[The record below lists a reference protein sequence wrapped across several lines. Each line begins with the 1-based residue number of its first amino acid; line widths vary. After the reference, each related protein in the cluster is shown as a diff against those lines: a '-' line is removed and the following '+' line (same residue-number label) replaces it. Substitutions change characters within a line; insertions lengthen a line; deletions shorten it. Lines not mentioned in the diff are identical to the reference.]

1 MSSILHDIG
10 TAHALAADPQRFE
23 VTGADLA
30 AAVLARH
37 GFHASQV
44 RESWLAIA
52 LHTSPHVAEGAGG
65 IVRLLRLAVLADF
78 GYVSDALR
86 PLLSREYVDEI
97 EGLLPRLGA
106 EKELGDAV
114 VNQARSLRT
123 KAPGGS
129 WPGDLLRAA
138 EAEPGWQGVNKAF

>member
-10 TAHALAADPQRFE
+10 TAHTLAADPQRFE

-30 AAVLARH
+30 AALLTRH
-37 GFHASQV
+37 GLHASQV

-114 VNQARSLRT
+114 ASQARCLRS

-129 WPGDLLRAA
+129 WPGDLLRAS